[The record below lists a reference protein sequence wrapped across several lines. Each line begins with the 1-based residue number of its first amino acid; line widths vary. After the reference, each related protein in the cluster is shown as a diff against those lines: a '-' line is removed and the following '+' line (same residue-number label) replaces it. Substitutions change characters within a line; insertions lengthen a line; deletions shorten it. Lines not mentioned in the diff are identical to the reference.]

1 LAGNILLPQS
11 RVRSSPV
18 ADSLAIR
25 EPAHIR
31 RRLMIR
37 TVFAALFVLLPF
49 VAHAQTEQ
57 QTLVDRA
64 TLTVQEMLS
73 DANNT
78 EARQVLAN
86 AKGAMVCP
94 RVFKA
99 GFILGGQAGNCVLV
113 GRSNGV
119 WSDPAFY
126 AMGSGSIGFQI
137 GIQDAEF
144 IFVVLTDRGLRALL
158 DSQFKFGADASV
170 AVATIGAGIGG
181 ATTAALRADIVAF
194 AQTRGLFAGISLDG
208 TLISSKSDWDQD
220 YYGQPLAAQQIVL
233 GGGGQNQ
240 GGAAPLQE
248 MLGRYAG
255 MPVSVG
261 GPPPGNA
268 PPGYVPGPPQPPL
281 PNAGQ
286 ASPAPPG
293 SVAATP
299 LAPPRP

>member
-1 LAGNILLPQS
+1 
-11 RVRSSPV
+11 
-18 ADSLAIR
+18 
-25 EPAHIR
+25 
-31 RRLMIR
+31 MIR
-37 TVFAALFVLLPF
+37 TALVALLVLLPL

-86 AKGAMVCP
+86 AKGALVCP

-113 GRSNGV
+113 GRSNGA

-194 AQTRGLFAGISLDG
+194 AQTRGLFAGVSLDG
-208 TLISSKSDWDQD
+208 TLISAKSDWNQD

-233 GGGGQNQ
+233 GGAGQNQ
-240 GGAAPLQE
+240 GAAPLQE

-255 MPVSVG
+255 MPATVG
-261 GPPPGNA
+261 GP
-268 PPGYVPGPPQPPL
+268 PPGYVPGPPQAPL

-286 ASPAPPG
+286 ASPAPSG
-293 SVAATP
+293 TVAATP